1 MYNRKKFWIQPEF
14 QKRIITFWG
23 IQALLVALCVYFLT
37 MFLTTRY
44 LTPADAALVRALLR
58 PALMISAA
66 VGFALSCLAG
76 AVVSFRIAGPVHRI
90 KMSIDKIINGKFAEP
105 IVLRQDD
112 ELKDLAAA
120 INGLLQYMWLRD
132 GTKGKVE

>member
-14 QKRIITFWG
+14 QKRIITIWG

-44 LTPADAALVRALLR
+44 LTSADATLVRALLK

-66 VGFALSCLAG
+66 VGFAFSCLAG
-76 AVVSFRIAGPVHRI
+76 AVVSLRIAGPVHRI
-90 KMSIDKIINGKFAEP
+90 KMSIDKIVNGKFAEP

-120 INGLLQYMWLRD
+120 INALLQYMWLRD